1 MVKKKKNHLNWLLQR
16 KNIRSEGIK
25 PKFRIIERKH

>member
-1 MVKKKKNHLNWLLQR
+1 MVKKNHLNWLLQR

-25 PKFRIIERKH
+25 PKSRIIERKH